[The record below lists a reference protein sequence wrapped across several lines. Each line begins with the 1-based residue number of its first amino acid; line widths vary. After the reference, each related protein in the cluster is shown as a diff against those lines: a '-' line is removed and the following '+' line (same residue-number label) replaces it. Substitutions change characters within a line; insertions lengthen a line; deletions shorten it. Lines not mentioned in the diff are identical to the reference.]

1 MDICKDEIY
10 IAEEEKNKENFEVVR
25 TTRINID
32 YAEEARFYPWRFYI
46 KDNPY
51 VSKK

>member
-32 YAEEARFYPWRFYI
+32 YAEEARFYPGDFILRI
-46 KDNPY
+46 ILC
-51 VSKK
+51 V